1 MNPALM
7 TLLLFGT
14 LFICVMAGLPI
25 CFAIGG
31 SAMIW
36 AFMLWGSQGIYV
48 IASSASGIMMNLVL
62 IAIPLFVFMANILER
77 SGIADGLYKMMHL
90 WMGPLRGGLA
100 IGTVLICTVFAAMSG
115 ISATATVTM
124 GLIALPA
131 MLKRGYDKRMTIGG
145 IMAGGALGQLIPPSL
160 LLIIYSMLAEQSVG
174 MLFFGGVFPGL
185 CLSAMFSVYILTRC
199 LIKKELGPPLLPE
212 ERAGWRVKVDSLRAV
227 ILPLFIIVSVLGGIY
242 LGICT
247 PTEAAALGALG
258 AIISAAVY
266 RKINWTMFK
275 EASYRTLSV
284 TVMVMWIIFASACF
298 STVYSALGGPQLM
311 ESILEGLP
319 GGRWA
324 PIILM
329 QLILFILGCFLDP
342 TGILMVCVPIFLPV
356 VKLLGFSPIWFG
368 VLFVMNMEMAFLTP
382 PVGANLFYMKGVAPK
397 GTSIID
403 IYLGA
408 LPFVGLQA
416 IGLALVIIWP
426 QMVLWLPDKMLH

>member
-1 MNPALM
+1 MSPALM

-48 IASSASGIMMNLVL
+48 IASSASGIMMNLIL

-100 IGTVLICTVFAAMSG
+100 IGTVLICTIFAAMSG

-199 LIKKELGPPLLPE
+199 LIKKELGPSLPPE

-416 IGLALVIIWP
+416 IGLALVLIWP
-426 QMVLWLPDKMLH
+426 QMVLWLPGKMLH

>member
-1 MNPALM
+1 MSPALM

-48 IASSASGIMMNLVL
+48 IASSASGIMMNLIL

-100 IGTVLICTVFAAMSG
+100 IGTVLICTIFAAMSG

-199 LIKKELGPPLLPE
+199 LIKKELGPPLPPE
-212 ERAGWRVKVDSLRAV
+212 ERAGWRVKVDSLRSV

-416 IGLALVIIWP
+416 IGLALVLIWP
-426 QMVLWLPDKMLH
+426 QMVLWLPNKMLH

>member
-1 MNPALM
+1 MSPALM

-48 IASSASGIMMNLVL
+48 IASSASGIMMNLIL

-100 IGTVLICTVFAAMSG
+100 IGTVLICTIFAAMSG

-199 LIKKELGPPLLPE
+199 LIKKELGPPLPPE

-227 ILPLFIIVSVLGGIY
+227 ILPLLIIISVLGGIY

-266 RKINWTMFK
+266 RKINWPMFK

-416 IGLALVIIWP
+416 IGLALVLIWP
-426 QMVLWLPDKMLH
+426 QMVLWLPGKMLH